1 MNNLSI
7 FIYLAEL
14 IPSIGHMCAL
24 FAILAAGGIVVCFM
38 LRDFNNTVYSFDTKE
53 DIENKK
59 STVSFA
65 NKGLKVFPIVI
76 VVSIVVATIVP
87 SRQTIM
93 MIAASEFGE
102 TLYKSDQIQD
112 IINPASKLL
121 KSFIK
126 EELEKREKR

>member
-14 IPSIGHMCAL
+14 IPSIGHMCVL
-24 FAILAAGGIVVCFM
+24 FACLAAAGIFVCFM
-38 LRDFNNTVYSFDTKE
+38 LRDLNNTVYSFDSKE

-59 STVSFA
+59 STVSSA

-76 VVSIVVATIVP
+76 VVCIAVATIIP

-102 TLYKSDQIQD
+102 SIYKSDQIQD
-112 IINPASKLL
+112 ILNPASKLL
-121 KSFIK
+121 KSYIRD
-126 EELEKREKR
+126 ELEKREKK

>member
-14 IPSIGHMCAL
+14 IPAIGHMCVL
-24 FAILAAGGIVVCFM
+24 FAFLAGIGIFASFM
-38 LRDFNNTVYSFDTKE
+38 IRDFNNTVYSFDTKD

-59 STVSFA
+59 YMVGVA
-65 NKGLKVFPIVI
+65 NKGLRIFPIVI
-76 VVSIVVATIVP
+76 VVGIVVATIIP

-102 TLYKSDQIQD
+102 SIYKSDQIQD
-112 IINPASKLL
+112 ILNPASKLL

-126 EELEKREKR
+126 EELEKREKK

>member
-14 IPSIGHMCAL
+14 IPAIGHMCVL
-24 FAILAAGGIVVCFM
+24 FAFLASGGILVSFM
-38 LRDFNNTVYSFDTKE
+38 LRDFNNTVYSFDTE
-53 DIENKK
+53 QEIENKK
-59 STVSFA
+59 SVVKLA
-65 NKGLKVFPIVI
+65 NKGLKAFPIVI
-76 VVSIVVATIVP
+76 VVCIVIATIIP

-102 TLYKSDQIQD
+102 TLYKSDQIQE
-112 IINPASKLL
+112 ILNPASKLL

-126 EELEKREKR
+126 EELDKREKK

>member
-1 MNNLSI
+1 MNSLSI

-14 IPSIGHMCAL
+14 IPSIGHMCVL
-24 FAILAAGGIVVCFM
+24 FAFLAVVGIFASFM
-38 LRDFNNTVYSFDTKE
+38 MRDLNGTVYSFDTKE

-59 STVSFA
+59 YVVGVA
-65 NKGLKVFPIVI
+65 NKGLKIFPIVI
-76 VVSIVVATIVP
+76 IVSIVIATIVP

-102 TLYKSDQIQD
+102 SVYKSDQIQE
-112 IINPASKLL
+112 ILNPASKLL

-126 EELEKREKR
+126 EELEKREKK